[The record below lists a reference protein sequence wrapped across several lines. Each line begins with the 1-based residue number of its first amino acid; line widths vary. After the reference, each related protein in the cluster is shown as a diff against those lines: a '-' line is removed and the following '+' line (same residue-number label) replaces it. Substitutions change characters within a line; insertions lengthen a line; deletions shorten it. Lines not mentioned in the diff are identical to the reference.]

1 LDDPTKYTDFIFDA
15 PVFLQPGEH
24 SFVLLANTNKYE
36 VYVAEIGKI
45 DLVTGRQISEQP
57 YGGSLF
63 LSQNGSTWTA
73 DQNSDMTF
81 RMFRYNFSANP
92 VNIQFLLDF
101 PDVGATPYDIT
112 HLITSDVTVANTAL
126 GYEFNSETLTSGYV
140 GYKPITPLSDY
151 DMNDGFG
158 TRLLNPE
165 TGESTFILS
174 ADMQTSNPDISP
186 IIDIGRIGFLAV
198 HNRINNLELSSK
210 NIMVTNGGFGYS
222 NTGGV
227 TATITGGG
235 GAGATAEVFVDG
247 NGVVQDIYIVD
258 PGFGYTET
266 PTITINSTSGGS
278 GAQAVVIGETSKSG
292 GPAICRY
299 ITRRVTLND
308 GFESGDLRVYLTAYR
323 PIDSNIYVYAKF
335 LSSSDS
341 EAFEDK
347 NWQLLTPVGNANF
360 VSINQ
365 DDYRELLFAPG
376 TSGVPSNSISYESQG
391 SSYNSF
397 KTFAIKIVMAST
409 NSADVPKVRDL
420 RAIAIPSGV

>member
-1 LDDPTKYTDFIFDA
+1 
-15 PVFLQPGEH
+15 
-24 SFVLLANTNKYE
+24 
-36 VYVAEIGKI
+36 
-45 DLVTGRQISEQP
+45 
-57 YGGSLF
+57 

-92 VNIQFLLDF
+92 VNVQFLLDF
-101 PDVGATPYDIT
+101 PDVGATPYDLT

-140 GYKPITPLSDY
+140 GYQPITPLSDY

-158 TRLLNPE
+158 TRVLNPE
-165 TGESTFILS
+165 TGDSTFILS
-174 ADMQTSNPDISP
+174 ADMQTTNPDISP

-198 HNRINNLELSSK
+198 HNRINNLELASK
-210 NIMVTNGGFGYS
+210 DISVTNRGSGYP

-227 TATITGGG
+227 TVTITGGG
-235 GAGATAEVFVDG
+235 GSGATAEAFVNNAG
-247 NGVVQDIYIVD
+247 EIEDIYIVD
-258 PGFGYTET
+258 PGAGYTGT
-266 PTITINSTSGGS
+266 PTVTINSTGGGS
-278 GAQAVVIGETSKSG
+278 GAQAIIVGETDKNG

-323 PIDSNIYVYAKF
+323 PVESQIHVYAKF
-335 LSSSDS
+335 LSSSDP

-360 VSINQ
+360 VSVNK

-376 TSGVPSNSISYESQG
+376 SAGRPSNSISYESNN
-391 SSYNSF
+391 SSYNTF
-397 KTFAIKIVMAST
+397 RVFAIKIVMAST
-409 NSADVPKVRDL
+409 NTADVPKVRDL